1 MLVVA
6 GALFLAAY
14 FIYGGWLCRVWGV
27 DPKRVTPAVKHGD
40 GVDYVPAPRSVLFG
54 HQFASIAGAGPINGP
69 IIAAMFGWGPV
80 LLWIIIGS
88 IFFGAVQDFSALFAS
103 VRSKDKGL
111 GLIIEEYVGGI
122 GKVLFLLFCWLFC
135 ILVIAAF
142 SDIVAAT
149 FNGFNADGSFNDAN
163 GATATTSVL
172 FIFSAVA
179 FAVILHRMKPSG
191 LFTPIIAI
199 VLLFLCIGMGLLFPV
214 HLHKMPWL
222 YLVFIYI
229 YVASVA
235 PVWVLLQPRDY
246 LNSFLLLF
254 MIGAAA
260 IGIVVANPAITLP
273 VYTGFTVN
281 GMSLFPILFVTVAC
295 GAVSGFHSLVSS
307 GTTSKQLSNERDM
320 RLIGF
325 GSMLLEGFLAV
336 IALIAVGAL
345 YNNGMPKGTPP
356 IIFANG
362 VAAFSAHWAFLKT
375 PRVP

>member
-1 MLVVA
+1 M
-6 GALFLAAY
+6 
-14 FIYGGWLCRVWGV
+14 
-27 DPKRVTPAVKHGD
+27 
-40 GVDYVPAPRSVLFG
+40 
-54 HQFASIAGAGPINGP
+54 
-69 IIAAMFGWGPV
+69 
-80 LLWIIIGS
+80 
-88 IFFGAVQDFSALFAS
+88 
-103 VRSKDKGL
+103 
-111 GLIIEEYVGGI
+111 
-122 GKVLFLLFCWLFC
+122 
-135 ILVIAAF
+135 
-142 SDIVAAT
+142 AAT

-172 FIFSAVA
+172 FIISAVA

-320 RLIGF
+320 RLNCTTTACPRARRR
-325 GSMLLEGFLAV
+325 SSLPTAWRL
-336 IALIAVGAL
+336 
-345 YNNGMPKGTPP
+345 
-356 IIFANG
+356 
-362 VAAFSAHWAFLKT
+362 FSAHWAFLKT